1 MATRA
6 TKTTTRATTKNAR
19 ADLLAARA
27 FRKDSKTDDDD
38 GRVARRAVPRRG
50 RAGRAPRGR
59 RGERERTLARRSRA
73 AV

>member
-6 TKTTTRATTKNAR
+6 TTTTTTTARATTNAR
-19 ADLLAARA
+19 ADLARA
-27 FRKDSKTDDDD
+27 FRKDSKTDDDG

-50 RAGRAPRGR
+50 RAGRARGR
-59 RGERERTLARRSRA
+59 RGERERTLARRARA